1 MCKEMIVNQMES
13 SWLVTLFIEDL
24 RNLYMLFS
32 RYVSDGLRK
41 LQKVVISNVRNT
53 CQKFLTDPER
63 LKDPMVYVEDL
74 LDTKDK
80 YESILN
86 SPFNNDEKFHAALN
100 SFFEYIINMNFHSPE
115 FLPLFLDVNLRKGFE
130 GVNAEII
137 LDKVVAL
144 IGLLHE
150 KDMFLKYY
158 KMHLA
163 KRLLL
168 GKSVSEDA
176 ERSLVVKLKRV
187 CDQQFN
193 EWMLI

>member
-1 MCKEMIVNQMES
+1 
-13 SWLVTLFIEDL
+13 
-24 RNLYMLFS
+24 
-32 RYVSDGLRK
+32 
-41 LQKVVISNVRNT
+41 
-53 CQKFLTDPER
+53 
-63 LKDPMVYVEDL
+63 MVYVEDL

-144 IGLLHE
+144 IRLLHE
-150 KDMFLKYY
+150 KDVFLKYY
-158 KMHLA
+158 RKHLA

-168 GKSVSEDA
+168 GITVSEDA
-176 ERSLVVKLKRV
+176 ERSRAVKLKRV
-187 CDQQFN
+187 CYKQSVVLEKMDVN
-193 EWMLI
+193 MKTSKEMLQGFYKSHAEAMIVN